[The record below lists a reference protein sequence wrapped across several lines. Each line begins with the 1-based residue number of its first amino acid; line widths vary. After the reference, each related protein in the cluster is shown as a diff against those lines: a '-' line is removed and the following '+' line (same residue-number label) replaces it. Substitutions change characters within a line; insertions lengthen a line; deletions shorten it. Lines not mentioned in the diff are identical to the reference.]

1 MEKAKA
7 CYSLSS
13 IKECQKRVRQF
24 SWSTRYKG
32 EHYSRCIRVRDLY
45 VYCQYELK
53 SFLFDPDYSPA
64 RDYIDSSHL
73 RIITCI
79 NSIDAGCFDKAT
91 NPLFYAITVGSA
103 IEIPFDNASRPCALE
118 LHIVICSSIIFKR
131 NEDS

>member
-64 RDYIDSSHL
+64 RDYIDMLNADSCTKKELDQQLCLCRYYLEDQLDMIL
-73 RIITCI
+73 RA
-79 NSIDAGCFDKAT
+79 IDRHEVDA
-91 NPLFYAITVGSA
+91 NP
-103 IEIPFDNASRPCALE
+103 
-118 LHIVICSSIIFKR
+118 
-131 NEDS
+131 